1 MQITMIFKKFWK
13 KLNDII
19 EFITVESLLRLFV
32 SISAIAYLIS
42 FNLENIHYQ
51 LIVTGEYH
59 YVTMVIFP
67 LFLLSYYVA
76 YTLHKVLNKFEF
88 WVNMNRYLKEI
99 RWFSVL
105 TILLL
110 WPLPFWFFFG
120 IYPQLYYSHYD
131 SAEQEYLK
139 KSHTEIGLVYQK
151 RVSVDARSYSNAF
164 YVGIDKQHQRE
175 HRVSKKLPIAQSVHA
190 GDTVILQVSDE
201 YPRVNKVLNWQPT
214 HKEIV
219 KYKKSNR

>member
-51 LIVTGEYH
+51 LIVTGRYH

-67 LFLLSYYVA
+67 LFLLSYYVM
-76 YTLHKVLNKFEF
+76 YVLYKILSKTKLNVDKLLNK
-88 WVNMNRYLKEI
+88 YSKLT
-99 RWFSVL
+99 VL
-105 TILLL
+105 ILL
-110 WPLPFWFFFG
+110 PLPFCFFFI
-120 IYPQLYYSHYD
+120 IYPQIYYSRYD
-131 SAEQEYLK
+131 SAEQAYLK

>member
-1 MQITMIFKKFWK
+1 MIFKKLWG

-19 EFITVESLLRLFV
+19 GFITVESLLRLFV

-51 LIVTGEYH
+51 LIVTGRYH

-67 LFLLSYYVA
+67 LFLLSYYVM
-76 YTLHKVLNKFEF
+76 YVLYKILSKTKLNVDKLLNK
-88 WVNMNRYLKEI
+88 YSKLT
-99 RWFSVL
+99 VL
-105 TILLL
+105 ILL
-110 WPLPFWFFFG
+110 PLPFCFFFI
-120 IYPQLYYSHYD
+120 IYPQIYYSRYD
-131 SAEQEYLK
+131 SAEQAYLK

>member
-1 MQITMIFKKFWK
+1 MIFKKLWG

-19 EFITVESLLRLFV
+19 GFITVESLLRLFV

-51 LIVTGEYH
+51 LIVTGRYH

-67 LFLLSYYVA
+67 LFLLSYYVM
-76 YTLHKVLNKFEF
+76 YVLYKILSKTKLNVDKLLNK
-88 WVNMNRYLKEI
+88 YSKLT
-99 RWFSVL
+99 VL
-105 TILLL
+105 ILL
-110 WPLPFWFFFG
+110 PLPFCFFFI
-120 IYPQLYYSHYD
+120 IYPQIYYSRYD
-131 SAEQEYLK
+131 SAEQAYLK

-151 RVSVDARSYSNAF
+151 RTSVDARSYSNAF

>member
-1 MQITMIFKKFWK
+1 MIFKKFWK

-51 LIVTGEYH
+51 LIVTGRYH

-67 LFLLSYYVA
+67 LFLLSYYVM
-76 YTLHKVLNKFEF
+76 YVLYKILSKTKLNVDKLLNK
-88 WVNMNRYLKEI
+88 YSKLT
-99 RWFSVL
+99 VL
-105 TILLL
+105 ILL
-110 WPLPFWFFFG
+110 PLPFCFFFI
-120 IYPQLYYSHYD
+120 IYPQIYYSRYD
-131 SAEQEYLK
+131 SAEQAYLK

>member
-1 MQITMIFKKFWK
+1 MIFKKLLG

-19 EFITVESLLRLFV
+19 GFITVESLLRLFV

-51 LIVTGEYH
+51 LIVTGRYH

-67 LFLLSYYVA
+67 LFLLSYYVM
-76 YTLHKVLNKFEF
+76 YVLYKILSKTKLNVDKLLNK
-88 WVNMNRYLKEI
+88 YSKLT
-99 RWFSVL
+99 VL
-105 TILLL
+105 ILL
-110 WPLPFWFFFG
+110 PLPFCFFFI
-120 IYPQLYYSHYD
+120 IYPQIYYSRYD
-131 SAEQEYLK
+131 SAEQAYLK

-214 HKEIV
+214 HKEIE

>member
-1 MQITMIFKKFWK
+1 MIFKKLWG

-51 LIVTGEYH
+51 LIVTGRYH

-67 LFLLSYYVA
+67 LFLLSYYVM
-76 YTLHKVLNKFEF
+76 YVLYKILSKTKLNVDKLLNK
-88 WVNMNRYLKEI
+88 YSKLT
-99 RWFSVL
+99 VL
-105 TILLL
+105 ILL
-110 WPLPFWFFFG
+110 PLPFCFFFI
-120 IYPQLYYSHYD
+120 IYPQIYYSRYD
-131 SAEQEYLK
+131 SAEQAYLK

-219 KYKKSNR
+219 KYKKSNRYKGK